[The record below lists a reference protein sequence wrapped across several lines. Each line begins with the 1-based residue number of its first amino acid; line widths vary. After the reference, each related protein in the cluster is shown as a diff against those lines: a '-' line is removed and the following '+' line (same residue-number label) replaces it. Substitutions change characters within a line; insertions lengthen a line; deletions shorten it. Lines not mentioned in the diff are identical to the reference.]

1 MASAVV
7 LQADAAH
14 LPLPDA
20 SVDLVVTSPPYFGLR
35 SYEDDGQPLVGQIG
49 IEDTPQEYIAAL
61 LDCTREW
68 MRVLKPSGSIFVN
81 LGDKYSSGAGPHTGE
96 KSAALRSDKHGHGG
110 GPKWVTTP
118 RQPAAADMPPKT
130 LMGLPWRYAIGC
142 TDQLGLI
149 LRRDIIWHKANPL
162 PESVT
167 DRCRSAHEYLF
178 HFVKQPRYY
187 SAIDVIREPHTM
199 KPQRRPNGRPE
210 DRTPRPG
217 QPKQTWPTAQRD
229 EVGVDGHL
237 LGKLPGSVWK
247 IATQPLRLPVYLG
260 VKHHAAFP
268 MALVRPVIRGW
279 SPPGGIV
286 ADPFGGTGTA
296 ATVAVA
302 YGRIG
307 ITADLSAG
315 YCRAAQWR
323 TGDSA
328 ELAKARGK
336 AKSSSVK
343 RPQKDVYAG
352 ALAAMDE
359 LLRKSS

>member
-7 LQADAAH
+7 VQADAAH

-49 IEDTPQEYIAAL
+49 SEDTPQEYIAAL

-81 LGDKYSSGAGPHTGE
+81 LGDKYVADNRGSGVDIKRGAAKYAPASRAGFPGRDMGRQ
-96 KSAALRSDKHGHGG
+96 KSL
-110 GPKWVTTP
+110 
-118 RQPAAADMPPKT
+118 
-130 LMGLPWRYAIGC
+130 LGLPWRYAIGC
-142 TDQLGLI
+142 VDDLGLI

-260 VKHHAAFP
+260 VKHYAAFP

-307 ITADLSAG
+307 VTADLSAG